1 MAELDQQMMMEH
13 RNKRKTTK
21 YYRKL
26 VEATK
31 SGKGTFL
38 FITIFRSSLF
48 LEKYKLRHLVMQI
61 MEEIHK
67 VSRLIYVYQI

>member
-1 MAELDQQMMMEH
+1 MTCGTVQILIQCSDIRCPYLQDSRTKETIELKMAELDQQMMMEH

-31 SGKGTFL
+31 SGKG
-38 FITIFRSSLF
+38 
-48 LEKYKLRHLVMQI
+48 
-61 MEEIHK
+61 
-67 VSRLIYVYQI
+67 